1 MKKTLSLLLAT
12 LAVSA
17 VTAVQVAAATPGAPV
32 AATGKM
38 LIDANGGRLA
48 TVDRVDADG
57 SAEIILDGRVVTVP
71 AATLSVVDGKLKTS
85 LKKPQVLALQ

>member
-12 LAVSA
+12 LVVSA
-17 VTAVQVAAATPGAPV
+17 VTAVQVAAATPV

-48 TVDRVDADG
+48 PVDRVDSDG
-57 SAEIILDGRVVTVP
+57 SAEIIIDGRVVTIP
-71 AATLSVVDGKLKTS
+71 ATTLSVVDGKLKTS

>member
-1 MKKTLSLLLAT
+1 VKKTLTLLLAT
-12 LAVSA
+12 LVVSA
-17 VTAVQVAAATPGAPV
+17 ATAVQVAAATPV

-48 TVDRVDADG
+48 PVDRVDADG
-57 SAEIILDGRVVTVP
+57 SAEIIIDGRLVTIP
-71 AATLSVVDGKLKTS
+71 ASTLSIVDGRLKTS